1 MTWEDYSEFERW
13 LNVAQLALDQAKSA
27 VKDEDDSLFRKF
39 VQQTQDALCEA
50 VYAHDKAYKLEL
62 ENQRG
67 YCIEATTG
75 QGIPITVELL
85 ETDAEKGRL

>member
-13 LNVAQLALDQAKSA
+13 LNVAQIALDQAKKA

-50 VYAHDKAYKLEL
+50 VYAHDKAYKWEL
-62 ENQRG
+62 DHQRG
-67 YCIEATTG
+67 YCVEATTG

-85 ETDAEKGRL
+85 ETEAEE

>member
-1 MTWEDYSEFERW
+1 MTWEDYNEFERW
-13 LNVAQLALDQAKSA
+13 LNVAQLALDQAKKA

-50 VYAHDKAYKLEL
+50 VNAHDKAYKLEL
-62 ENQRG
+62 DRQRG
-67 YCIEATTG
+67 YCVEATTG

-85 ETDAEKGRL
+85 GAEAEE